1 MLRGIGTSKGIG
13 IGKALV
19 LKNTECE
26 VKLRE
31 VDDTEAEVAR
41 FRAGIDTFI
50 KETDELINKLSAKLK
65 GDDTNALVLKNQEYL
80 VKDIQ
85 LTSQVESIIRESRR
99 NAEAALYETCESLKQ
114 LFLSVDNEVVA
125 QRVTDIED
133 MRERLTAIL
142 LGVKRVDLTQLPAN
156 TIIIADEIHPS
167 MTANMDTEHIAG
179 IVSEK
184 GGDTSHASILARAL
198 EIPAVLSVKGI
209 CSQVED
215 GQDIIV
221 DGAYGEVFTSPSTI
235 TTRIYT
241 KKKKLYDESVI
252 ELKKYINKQTV
263 TKDGRRVMLAANIGN
278 ALEAA
283 KAVNDGAEGVGLF
296 RTEFLFMNGSKL
308 PTEEEQFTEYK
319 KAAVLLDG
327 RELTIRTL
335 DIGGDKDI
343 PYMGLSKETN
353 PFLGYRAIRFC
364 LDRVDVFTTQLRAIM
379 RASAYGNI
387 RIMIPM
393 ITSASEIAAVKSI
406 IAGICKDLDKK
417 DIKYDPDIRLGI
429 MVETPA
435 AAIMADVLAKEVD
448 FFSIGTNDLTQYM
461 LAVDRGNENVSY
473 LYSALNPAVLRSIK
487 RIIECAHG
495 AGIEVGMCGE
505 AAADE
510 RMLPLLLAYGLDEFS
525 VSVSRVLEVRKN
537 IASWNLKE
545 AKDVAESISGYS
557 DEKEVSNYLSD
568 YIASRQRESDDIKD
582 DGNN

>member
-31 VDDTEAEVAR
+31 VDDTEAEIAR

-85 LTSQVESIIRESRR
+85 LTSQVENIIRESRR

-114 LFLSVDNEVVA
+114 LFLSIDNEAVA

-487 RIIECAHG
+487 RIIECAHS

-568 YIASRQRESDDIKD
+568 YIASRQRESDDIKY

>member
-31 VDDTEAEVAR
+31 VDDTEAEIAR

-114 LFLSVDNEVVA
+114 LFLSIDNEAVA

-406 IAGICKDLDKK
+406 IVGICKDLDKK

-487 RIIECAHG
+487 RIIECAHS